1 LNPRVQADIQQP
13 RNEQMVAQ
21 VRKKIRADHC
31 LTMREIAEE
40 VNYSDSCQEIFTE
53 DLAIRHIVAK
63 FLPRLLS
70 DDQKSR
76 RLQVCEKLKR
86 RVEMKPQ
93 FISLP
98 QNQNEVKREI

>member
-1 LNPRVQADIQQP
+1 LNPRVEADIQQP
-13 RNEQMVAQ
+13 AMNKWLLKCV
-21 VRKKIRADHC
+21 KKFADHC
-31 LTMREIAEE
+31 LTIREIAEE
-40 VNYSDSCQEIFTE
+40 VNISDSCQEILTE

-76 RLQVCEKLKR
+76 RLEVCEELKR